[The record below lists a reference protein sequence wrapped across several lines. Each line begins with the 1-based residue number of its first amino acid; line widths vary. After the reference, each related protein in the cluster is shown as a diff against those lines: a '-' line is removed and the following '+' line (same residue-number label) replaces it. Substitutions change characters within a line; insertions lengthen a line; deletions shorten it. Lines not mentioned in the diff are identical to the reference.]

1 MNIRFTAPVTLAFT
15 FTFIMT
21 GTAPAAPADRPVTT
35 PAPGGPR
42 VIVSEPSTGRVSR
55 PLRDL
60 ARDGGVTGPTVGVG
74 RGEPLTPAQQAAEK
88 DRQLQDLIGQATS
101 PDEHPRAWAIS
112 QLGAMGEAALPKLKT
127 AAAQKNLSKE
137 TQARFEALI
146 TTLEA
151 DAKTRPAMKKKI
163 SAYAGAEHG
172 ELFPI
177 VDGALAQ
184 AFPKHVFYVLRFRM
198 FPVARMTPEGLKPS
212 NVFVVAPDGA
222 AQLLADSDATK
233 KFFETALRAVTDAA
247 AARLTAQ
254 AWIRLA
260 QEWCHDGFYRFD
272 VPADTVTAS
281 TENGVMTASAKAN
294 VVSGGKGSLSATLT
308 FDQRGKL
315 KTVANAGSVQEGMR
329 PICQATKLLDA
340 DPIVRKMAERSI
352 QIMGRAAR
360 GYLEEQRAQAA
371 PDLQQAIDRMW
382 QRILEEGW

>member
-1 MNIRFTAPVTLAFT
+1 MNIRFTASLTLAFT
-15 FTFIMT
+15 LTFIMT
-21 GTAPAAPADRPVTT
+21 GTAPADRPLTT

-60 ARDGGVTGPTVGVG
+60 ARDGGGTGPTVGVG

-88 DRQLQDLIGQATS
+88 DRQVQDLIGQATG
-101 PDEHPRAWAIS
+101 PDEHTRAWAIN

-146 TTLEA
+146 TILEA

-163 SAYAGAEHG
+163 LVYAGAEHG

-177 VDGALAQ
+177 VDSALAQ
-184 AFPKHVFYVLRFRM
+184 AFPKHVFYVLRFRL

-233 KFFETALRAVTDAA
+233 KFFETALRAVTNAA
-247 AARLTAQ
+247 AARRAAQ

-260 QEWCHDGFYRFD
+260 QEWSHDGFYRFEIPPD
-272 VPADTVTAS
+272 AVTAS
-281 TENGVMTASAKAN
+281 MIDAGITASAKAN